1 MTVPHKKPGPI
12 LYPSYDGH
20 TKHVG
25 RGVWSDH
32 LTFQPSMGGGEQE
45 EHMIATG
52 KTGMNM
58 AA

>member
-20 TKHVG
+20 IEHVG
-25 RGVWSDH
+25 GVWSDH
-32 LTFQPSMGGGEQE
+32 LTFKPAMWGGGQE

-52 KTGMNM
+52 KTGINI